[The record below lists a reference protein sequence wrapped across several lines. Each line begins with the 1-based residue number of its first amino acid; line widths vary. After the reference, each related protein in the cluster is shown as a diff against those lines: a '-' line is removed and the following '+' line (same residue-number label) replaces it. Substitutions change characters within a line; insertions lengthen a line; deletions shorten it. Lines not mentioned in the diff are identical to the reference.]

1 MNMSLGSYLKRLR
14 QQNGLTI
21 KQVVDMSQ
29 GILDKTTVSR
39 IERDE
44 RGVSLKAAYAFSR
57 IYNVSLNELCEYVL
71 GRKIDVEHVPFET
84 SQDERVLLEGYRLLS
99 RQRRKSIHEVV
110 RGLSL
115 ARQPHSSTI
124 ARKRLR
130 NTLITIESD
139 DL

>member
-1 MNMSLGSYLKRLR
+1 MSLGNYLKRLR

-21 KQVVDMSQ
+21 KQVVDMSHD
-29 GILDKTTVSR
+29 ILDKTTISR

-44 RGVSLKAAYAFSR
+44 RGISLKAAYAFAK
-57 IYNVSLNELCEYVL
+57 IYNVSLDELCEYVL
-71 GRKIDVEHVPFET
+71 GRKIDLTHVPFET
-84 SQDERVLLEGYRLLS
+84 SDDERLLLENYRYLS
-99 RQRRKSIHEVV
+99 SQRKKSVHEVV

-115 ARQPHSSTI
+115 TKQPYSSSV

-130 NTLITIESD
+130 ETLASVESD